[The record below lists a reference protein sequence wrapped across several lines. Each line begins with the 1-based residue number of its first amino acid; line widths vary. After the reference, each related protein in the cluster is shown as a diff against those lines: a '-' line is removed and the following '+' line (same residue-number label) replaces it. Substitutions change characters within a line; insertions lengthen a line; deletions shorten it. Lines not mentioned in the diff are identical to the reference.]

1 MTRKGKSRLA
11 QALPLWANAQAAL
24 EDKLGARDW
33 STVHRG
39 LEQFIVAS

>member
-1 MTRKGKSRLA
+1 MTSKGKSRLA
-11 QALPLWANAQAAL
+11 KAAPLWANAQAAI

-39 LEQFIVAS
+39 LEQLIVAS